1 MNGILTH
8 LVILPVIV
16 PLIVA
21 ALLLLF
27 RDQRRAVKAFV
38 TFATMLALLAI
49 SLTLLVMTANGA
61 SDGWVGVYLLG
72 NWSPVFGIVLV
83 ADRAAAVMITL
94 TSMLGAATISF
105 AAAKW
110 NGAGPHFHSLFLF
123 LITGVNGAFLTGD
136 LFNLFVFFE
145 IMLAASYGL
154 LLHGSSIAKVRSG
167 LQYIAMNLIASSVFL
182 IGVSL
187 IYGVTGTL
195 NMAELALRVPM
206 VQDADRMLLEIGAAT
221 LGTAFLLKAGMWPL
235 SFWLVPAYTAAASP
249 VAAVFAILSKVG
261 IYIVWRLSLL
271 IFGLDTGPSGG
282 LAQNWLLIGGLV
294 TLVFGSVGVLAS
306 QGLPRLT
313 AYSVL
318 VSTGTMLVAIGI
330 GGVPVAAGAFYY
342 LVGSTLALSALFM
355 LVELIERG
363 RMAGADVLAVTME
376 AFGFEDEDV
385 LPDEDEVGIPIPG
398 TLALLGVNFIICA
411 LLIAGQPPLSGFIA
425 KFAILSG
432 IIGVQAGGAGTQIA
446 GADWAAVALLIISG
460 LAVLVAMLR
469 SGINIFWA
477 TREDMTPRIGLVEI
491 APITVLIVSC
501 VALTVFAGP
510 AMTYFEATAAELHN
524 PVGYIQSVINTVPA
538 PYPGRG
544 GGL

>member
-460 LAVLVAMLR
+460 LAVLIAMLR

-491 APITVLIVSC
+491 VPITVLIVSC